1 MLGGQ
6 KKKNYWKKRKQEESK
21 NHENEIWKRLSEL
34 NNEFKKIKKAKKDS
48 KKMSHTIKKM

>member
-1 MLGGQ
+1 MLGGK